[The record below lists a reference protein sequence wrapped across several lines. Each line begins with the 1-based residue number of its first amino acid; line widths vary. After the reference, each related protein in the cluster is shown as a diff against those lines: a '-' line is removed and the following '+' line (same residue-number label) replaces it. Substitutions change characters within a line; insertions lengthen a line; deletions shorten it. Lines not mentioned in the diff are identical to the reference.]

1 MPKRTAA
8 PERIYQ
14 LKLMLK
20 GSKPPIWRRVEVDDA
35 ITLARLHQIMQAA
48 MGWYDSHLHMFTI
61 AGITY
66 GLPDLYDEHE
76 VRDER
81 RVKLN
86 QLLSIPKQALLY
98 EYDFGDGWLHQVL
111 LEKILEPEAGVTY
124 PRCIAGRRA
133 CPPED
138 CGGLWGYANLLEA
151 IRDPNHPEHTELL
164 AWVGGAFD
172 PERFIIEAANG
183 RLLYRPAMRRDI

>member
-14 LKLMLK
+14 IKITLK
-20 GSKPPIWRRVEVDDA
+20 GSKPPIWRRVEVDDT
-35 ITLARLHQIMQAA
+35 ITLARLHQIVQGA

-61 AGITY
+61 AGIAY
-66 GLPDLYDEHE
+66 GLPDVYDEPDVH
-76 VRDER
+76 DER
-81 RVKLN
+81 RMRLN
-86 QLLSIPKQALLY
+86 QLLSTPKQSLLY

-138 CGGLWGYANLLEA
+138 CGGIWGYENLLKA

-164 AWVGGAFD
+164 AWVGGTFD
-172 PERFIIEAANG
+172 SERFTLAAANG
-183 RLLYRPAMRRDI
+183 RLLYRPAMRRDM